1 MRPREVARLY
11 LERHNAH
18 DVEGV
23 MALYADDAC
32 FEIPGR
38 LLRRGKDEIRVTEEW
53 EALVH
58 DNILAA
64 EMIEADHEVSF
75 RAFEANDWLNAS
87 GVRQLRYTS
96 VTLVVRDNRITHVT
110 AALAP
115 DQIDTLQRRV
125 G

>member
-1 MRPREVARLY
+1 MKPKEVAQLY
-11 LERHNAH
+11 LQRHNAH

-23 MALYADDAC
+23 MALYADDAQ

-38 LLRRGKDEIRVTEEW
+38 LVRHGKDEIRVTEEW

-58 DNILAA
+58 DNLLAA

-75 RAFEANDWLNAS
+75 RAFEANDWLSAS

-96 VTLVVRDNRITHVT
+96 VTLEVRDNRITHVT
-110 AALAP
+110 AALSP
-115 DQIDTLQRRV
+115 DSFAALQRHD
-125 G
+125 